1 MDTRQCQDKYP
12 GQVDIYNIYNIYTHN
27 RGQCPEGDG
36 THWLYLAGQG
46 GPDTEVATLVSPEP
60 GHCFMFMFS
69 LAVIS
74 NSLDV
79 FSRYLSGV
87 CDRCPALQV
96 TLCRS

>member
-12 GQVDIYNIYNIYTHN
+12 GQVDIYNIYNLYNIHNIYT
-27 RGQCPEGDG
+27 RSRGGQCPEGDG

-46 GPDTEVATLVSPEP
+46 GPDTEVATLASPEP

-79 FSRYLSGV
+79 FSRYLSATAV
-87 CDRCPALQV
+87 
-96 TLCRS
+96 